1 MKKNSIRRT
10 RLWFCMCLGSLL
22 VTGMNLYAAEFFTII
37 GPDGRPLVIQK
48 QTSQRSTGHSA
59 APDSKAPSN
68 PVQKSYPTAPT
79 DVSRLTPAVSSTQT
93 QTSTGFISSKKAT
106 SQQAIPRLNRLQSL

>member
-1 MKKNSIRRT
+1 
-10 RLWFCMCLGSLL
+10 
-22 VTGMNLYAAEFFTII
+22 MNLYAAEFFTII

-59 APDSKAPSN
+59 APSSKAPSN

-79 DVSRLTPAVSSTQT
+79 DASTLTPAVSSTQT
-93 QTSTGFISSKKAT
+93 QTSTGFISSKK
-106 SQQAIPRLNRLQSL
+106 RRVNRLYRWLNRLQSL

>member
-1 MKKNSIRRT
+1 MKKQHQTHSAVVLYVCWIT
-10 RLWFCMCLGSLL
+10 FSYWHESLCSRI
-22 VTGMNLYAAEFFTII
+22 FTII

-59 APDSKAPSN
+59 APSSKASSN

-79 DVSRLTPAVSSTQT
+79 DASTLTPAVSITQT
-93 QTSTGFISSKKAT
+93 QTSTGFISSKRRRVNRLC
-106 SQQAIPRLNRLQSL
+106 PLLNRLQSL